1 MPSKVLDFAAL
12 AAEVR
17 ARRSEGQR
25 VTLVNGA
32 FDGADTLDRELMRSL
47 RACSDLVVVT
57 VVEHGPGDGA
67 CRLHHRERAWLA
79 ASLDEVDVVAMVPGP
94 GAARTIVA
102 LEPDIYAFSS
112 MADGEGP
119 TSDELDALAATGTEL
134 FTLSRRGDTLVEW
147 RQHAVPGSRE
157 RERFATALRGRFGM
171 VDIDDGLAAIRKLRV
186 AVIGETIIDE
196 YAYCDAIGKSG
207 KEPMI
212 VNRFLRCDAQAGGVL
227 AVANHLADFCAGVEV
242 VSALVS
248 VDRREEFVR
257 DGLRAEIQPSF
268 ITKHGSPTIVKRRYI
283 DAYSRAKMM
292 GVYHMDT
299 APLRGADEDAFVAA
313 LAATLARCDVAI
325 VADYGHGLLTPRA
338 VEVLADYPG
347 FLAVNTQLNAA
358 NAGYHVLSKY
368 PRADYACLHEGE
380 LRMDARDLHGE
391 LPALLE
397 RTAQRMGARAMMATL
412 GRSGTMMFTPGGIV
426 RCPALATVVVERIG
440 AGDAVLAISA
450 VAAAVGLAP
459 ELTSVLGNLAGAQ
472 MVAVMGNSSSI
483 RKGRLVESVRH
494 LLTGPANAEPGADIA
509 SEG

>member
-1 MPSKVLDFAAL
+1 VPSKLVDFAGM
-12 AAEVR
+12 AAQVR
-17 ARRSEGQR
+17 ARRGDGQR
-25 VTLVNGA
+25 VTLVHGT
-32 FDGADTLDRELMRSL
+32 FDGADSLDRQLMRSI

-57 VVEHGPGDGA
+57 VVEHGHGDP
-67 CRLHHRERAWLA
+67 CTLHHRERAWLA
-79 ASLDEVDVVAMVPGP
+79 ASLDEVDLVAMVPGP
-94 GAARTIVA
+94 SAARTIVA
-102 LEPDIYAFSS
+102 LSPDVYAFSS

-119 TSDELDALAATGTEL
+119 TSDELDALGATGTEL
-134 FTLSRRGDTLVEW
+134 FTLSRRGDALVEW
-147 RQHAVPGSRE
+147 RQHTVPGTRE
-157 RERFATALRGRFGM
+157 RQRFAAGLRTRFGM
-171 VDIDDGLAAIRKLRV
+171 SDIDDALAAIRGLKV

-212 VNRFLRCDAQAGGVL
+212 VNRFLSCDAQAGGVL
-227 AVANHLADFCAGVEV
+227 AVANHLADFCSTVEV
-242 VSALVS
+242 VSALGS
-248 VDRREEFVR
+248 VDRREAFVLG
-257 DGLRAEIQPSF
+257 GLRPEVEPTF
-268 ITKHGSPTIVKRRYI
+268 ITKQGSPTIVKRRYI
-283 DAYSRAKMM
+283 DAYTRAKMM

-299 APLRGADEDAFVAA
+299 APLRGDDEDAFLAA
-313 LAATLARCDVAI
+313 LATTLARCDVAI

-338 VEVLADYPG
+338 VELLAAYPG

-380 LRMDARDLHGE
+380 LRMDARDLHGD

-397 RTAQRMGARAMMATL
+397 RTAARMGASAMMATL
-412 GRSGTMMFTPGGIV
+412 GRSGTMMLTSSGIV
-426 RCPALATVVVERIG
+426 RCPALASVVVERIG

-483 RKGRLVESVRH
+483 RKARLVESVRH
-494 LLTGPANAEPGADIA
+494 LLTGPANAPGEVAI
-509 SEG
+509 EIEV